1 MRLLLDQGL
10 PRTAADLL
18 RSAGM
23 DAVHT
28 GECGLATASDI
39 AILEYTRAEDA
50 IVVTLDA
57 DFHALMALSGATQP
71 SVIRIRIERLRAAP
85 LADFLQTV
93 LAQCRDDLAA
103 GALVSVDRR
112 RVRVR
117 ARKTISWAILLKE
130 TRPGKGGRAETSGQ
144 PGPRFLQ

>member
-18 RSAGM
+18 HSAGM

-71 SVIRIRIERLRAAP
+71 SVIRIRIKHSVRRHSPIFFRPCSHSAA
-85 LADFLQTV
+85 
-93 LAQCRDDLAA
+93 
-103 GALVSVDRR
+103 
-112 RVRVR
+112 
-117 ARKTISWAILLKE
+117 TI
-130 TRPGKGGRAETSGQ
+130 
-144 PGPRFLQ
+144 